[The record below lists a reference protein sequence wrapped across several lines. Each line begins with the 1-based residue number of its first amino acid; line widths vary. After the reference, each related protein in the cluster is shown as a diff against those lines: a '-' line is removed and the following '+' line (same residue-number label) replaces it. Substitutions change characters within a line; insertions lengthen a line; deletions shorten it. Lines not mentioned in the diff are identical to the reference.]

1 MFDRIKQ
8 QLSGVF
14 FKKTNLRRWTQCVYH
29 LRSGK
34 HTVMRFCVRR
44 QEQLAALSSARQT
57 FTYYLK
63 LCVVSVC
70 MYNIKLSPD

>member
-1 MFDRIKQ
+1 MKLSVIKIFNHVDRIKQ

-14 FKKTNLRRWTQCVYH
+14 FLKTNLKRWTRCVYH
-29 LRSGK
+29 LQSGK

-44 QEQLAALSSARQT
+44 EEQLAALSSARQT

-63 LCVVSVC
+63 L
-70 MYNIKLSPD
+70 